1 MSVTTAAPEVIVP
14 VTAEPTRFWTSGR
27 RAGAIFVVLGALAAI
42 FWGPLAGGPA
52 SGPDSHARF
61 NAGVDLTAHHL
72 AIPARGGAVV
82 FAVIAVVCGI
92 LLLLRPVVPFRRTLV
107 GIALVCLVAAFL
119 CWQVRGQAMPLGYA
133 ASQTVFFALPLVY
146 GALAGVIG
154 ERSAVINVAIEG
166 QLLMG
171 AFLAALVGTMAA
183 SPWAG
188 LVAAGFGGVLVAALL
203 AVLSIKYL
211 VDQVVLGVVIN
222 LLVLG
227 VTSYMYSQLMQPDAA
242 SFNTAPSLPTW
253 NVPVLDKIP
262 ILGPALF
269 QQNILT
275 YLVIVLVI
283 VVHFGLFHT
292 RWGLRTRAVGEHPAA
307 ADTVGIKVIATR
319 YRNVLLA
326 GVIAGIG
333 GAYFTIGSGANFSQN
348 MTVGKGFIALA
359 AVVFGRWSPVGAT
372 LAALLFG
379 YTTYLGDF
387 LPAIGSSIPSAFL
400 SMLPYIA
407 TIVAVAGLVGRV
419 RAPAADGRPY
429 VKG

>member
-1 MSVTTAAPEVIVP
+1 MSVTTAPEAIVP
-14 VTAEPTRFWTSGR
+14 VTAEPTKFWTSGR
-27 RAGAIFVVLGALAAI
+27 RAGAIFVALGGLALI
-42 FWGPLAGGPA
+42 FWGPLAGGPQ
-52 SGPDSHARF
+52 SGPSSHARF
-61 NAGVDLTAHHL
+61 NAGQDLLAHHI
-72 AIPARGGAVV
+72 AIPSRLGAIV
-82 FAVIAVVCGI
+82 FAAIAVVCGI
-92 LLLLRPVVPFRRTLV
+92 VLLSRAVVPFRRTLI
-107 GIALVCLVAAFL
+107 GIALVCLVIAFL
-119 CWQVRGQAMPLGYA
+119 CWQIKGQTMPLGYA

-146 GALAGVIG
+146 GALTGVIG

-227 VTSYMYSQLMQPDAA
+227 ITSYMYSQLMQPHSE
-242 SFNTAPSLPTW
+242 SFNSAPPLPTW
-253 NVPVLDKIP
+253 NIPVLEKIP
-262 ILGPALF
+262 IIGPALF

-275 YLVIVLVI
+275 YLIIVLVI
-283 VVHFGLFHT
+283 VVHIGLFHT

-307 ADTVGIKVIATR
+307 ADTVGIKVNATR

-326 GVIAGIG
+326 GVIAGVG
-333 GAYFTIGSGANFSQN
+333 GAYFTIGSGANFTQN

-359 AVVFGRWSPVGAT
+359 AVIFGRWSPVGAT

-379 YTTYLGDF
+379 FTTYLGDF
-387 LPAIGSSIPSAFL
+387 LPTIGSSIPSAFL

-419 RAPAADGRPY
+419 RAPAADGKPY